1 MFAVDEPTKALA
13 QIKSYR
19 DDGSME
25 RAEVFASAFVDRAL
39 LDKKRDEENQGYL
52 VEGTRL
58 LTDILYQR
66 GKFKRSKAA
75 MSILHKERRKL
86 GLMTGLK
93 DPSIG
98 DDHLLQGRILLSLGK
113 KRAAAKC
120 FSKVQKFIPG
130 HLGAAIE
137 ACSGEKV
144 SSGALKTLET
154 SLEAAGDPVI
164 TNDLAI
170 FQSANGTSCSAEQAI
185 SILEK
190 NNSKLAVQ
198 HRQKLNSVIHA
209 EAERSARLA
218 AAIDNLAP
226 SVDYHSYS
234 RN

>member
-1 MFAVDEPTKALA
+1 MFAVDEPSKALA

-52 VEGTRL
+52 VEGARL
-58 LTDILYQR
+58 LTDILYRR
-66 GKFKRSKAA
+66 GKFKRAKAA

-86 GLMTGLK
+86 GLMTGTK

-98 DDHLLQGRILLSLGK
+98 DDHLLHGRILASLGK
-113 KRAAAKC
+113 KRSATKC

-144 SSGALKTLET
+144 SGSALKVLE
-154 SLEAAGDPVI
+154 SCLEAAGDPIVF
-164 TNDLAI
+164 NDSAI
-170 FQSANGTSCSAEQAI
+170 FQSSSGVTCSAEQAI
-185 SILEK
+185 SVLEK
-190 NNSKLAVQ
+190 NNSKFAQ
-198 HRQKLNSVIHA
+198 QYRQKLNSLLHA

-226 SVDYHSYS
+226 TVDYHSYS